1 MFAEEKLSQTGRKMQ
16 QSIGMKHILVLNMKK
31 TAEVNFLLK
40 CSKKEKPEQERPMLY
55 RMLLIFKTSTT
66 YKIIL

>member
-40 CSKKEKPEQERPMLY
+40 CSKKEKPEQERPMLTEC
-55 RMLLIFKTSTT
+55 F
-66 YKIIL
+66 